1 MRTETIVAIVLL
13 IPCAA
18 FIAYIVIASMTKTD
32 LPEWLHETPLTTFKR
47 IAKKIKAKKDNHN
60 ENR

>member
-1 MRTETIVAIVLL
+1 MSTESIVGIALI
-13 IPCAA
+13 IPCAG
-18 FIAYIVIASMTKTD
+18 FIAYVIIASMTKTD
-32 LPEWLHETPLTTFKR
+32 LPAWMHETPLATFKR